1 MTKPYIIGVTGG
13 SGSGKTF
20 FLKELLKR
28 FSENEICLVSQDNY
42 YRDRDQQPVD
52 DKGVKNFDLPQSIDE
67 LQMIRDIED
76 LKSGKEVHISEYT
89 FNNPAAKSRN
99 LVFKPAPV
107 IIVEGLM
114 VFYWQ
119 QIRSLMDLRVFIE
132 AEDLIKVK
140 RRIIRD
146 ARERGYDLEDVLYR
160 YQYHVDP
167 FYKMNVEPL
176 KKEMDLIIPNNI
188 GFEGG
193 LNVLE
198 GYIRNL
204 LIRK

>member
-28 FSENEICLVSQDNY
+28 FNEQDICLVSQDNY
-42 YRDRDQQPVD
+42 YRHRDLQPVD
-52 DKGVKNFDLPQSIDE
+52 DKGFKNFDLPQSIDE
-67 LQMIRDIED
+67 IQMIRDIED
-76 LKSGKEVHISEYT
+76 LKAGKEVQITEYT
-89 FNNPAAKSRN
+89 FNNPTAPLRT
-99 LVFKPAPV
+99 LVFRPAPV

-119 QIRSLMDLRVFIE
+119 QMRSLMNLSVFIE

-140 RRIIRD
+140 RRIMRD
-146 ARERGYDLEDVLYR
+146 AHERGYDLEDVLYR

-167 FYKMNVEPL
+167 FYKTHLEPL
-176 KKEMDLIIPNNI
+176 KKEIDLIIPNNI
-188 GFEGG
+188 GFLGG
-193 LNVLE
+193 LRVME

-204 LIRK
+204 LNSK